1 MRTTLVASLAAS
13 VVLAFAAGCAA
24 PSSAEPVS
32 DDAELKAGEA
42 SLVVPLIDEKKKLL
56 SRYNAQAKAKGLR
69 EMPDT
74 FEVKTAADAQKL
86 ADLRSYFD
94 ETIMPAV
101 GAKDQAMPAW
111 GPDSFTSWSKSSK
124 TPGLC
129 YRGNPTKVVEV
140 IGRGTDLIWSDQ
152 LVVHGWRYKTQK
164 HFEDSAGEYEEQF
177 PDVWK
182 EWRGE
187 GAAVLVVASQSDDG
201 DDLSPAIIP
210 RCR

>member
-1 MRTTLVASLAAS
+1 MRTMLVASLAAS
-13 VVLAFAAGCAA
+13 VVLLAGCSEGAS
-24 PSSAEPVS
+24 PEPAGGE
-32 DDAELKAGEA
+32 AELKAGEA

-74 FEVKTAADAQKL
+74 FEVKTTADAKKL
-86 ADLRSYFD
+86 SELRDYFND
-94 ETIMPAV
+94 EIMDAV

-129 YRGNPTKVVEV
+129 YRGNPTKVVDV
-140 IGRGTDLIWSDQ
+140 IRSGTDLIWSDQ

-164 HFEDSAGEYEEQF
+164 HFDDGAGDYEDQF

-187 GAAVLVVASQSDDG
+187 GVAVLVVASQSDDG